1 MSEEQKLTL
10 GEILTVRTVPG
21 REGKPIA
28 RLPDGRVVLFD
39 KNSEY
44 YDELDANMNVEGNV
58 IVISE
63 NYVIINP
70 TKKPEI
76 VEPVMY
82 THYPEIAVDD
92 IIEELEELIES
103 VSGNASVIPKA
114 LVRILMLQQLI
125 FRILTEE
132 S

>member
-1 MSEEQKLTL
+1 MSDEQKLTL

-44 YDELDANMNVEGNV
+44 YDKLDANMNVEGHV

-70 TKKPEI
+70 TKEPEV

-82 THYPEIAVDD
+82 THYPEIVVDD
-92 IIEELEELIES
+92 IVEELEELIES
-103 VSGNASVIPKA
+103 VSGNAEVIPKA
-114 LVRILMLQQLI
+114 LLRVLQLQQLI
-125 FRILTEE
+125 VRILKKEA
-132 S
+132 

>member
-1 MSEEQKLTL
+1 MEEQKLTL
-10 GEILTVRTVPG
+10 GEILKVRTVPG

-44 YDELDANMNVEGNV
+44 YERLDANMDVEGHV

-70 TKKPEI
+70 TKEPKV
-76 VEPVMY
+76 VEPVRY
-82 THYPEIAVDD
+82 THYPEIVVDD
-92 IIEELEELIES
+92 IIEELEELIDS

-114 LVRILMLQQLI
+114 LIRVLRLQQLI